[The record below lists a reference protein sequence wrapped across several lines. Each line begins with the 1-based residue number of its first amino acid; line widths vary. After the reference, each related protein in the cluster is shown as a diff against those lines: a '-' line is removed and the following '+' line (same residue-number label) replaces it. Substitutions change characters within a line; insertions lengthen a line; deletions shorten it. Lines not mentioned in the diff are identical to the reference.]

1 MFYIF
6 DCEHKI
12 IGNPKGYKT
21 HKGAERQCENSGSK
35 IKAQIWNKFY
45 TPKNVGTGKTRV
57 YSIMNE
63 GIAKERG
70 LKND

>member
-6 DCEHKI
+6 DCENKL

-21 HKGAERQCENSGSK
+21 HKGAQRQCENNGSK
-35 IKAQIWNKFY
+35 VKTQIWINFY
-45 TPKNVGTGKTRV
+45 TPKSADFKTTRI

-63 GIAKERG
+63 SMAKERG
-70 LKND
+70 LI

>member
-35 IKAQIWNKFY
+35 IKAQIWDKFY
-45 TPKNVGTGKTRV
+45 TPKN
-57 YSIMNE
+57 YE
-63 GIAKERG
+63 
-70 LKND
+70 